1 VSFKPV
7 FIAVVIA
14 SALIVGAFLL
24 NRARPRVEIDQPSA
38 EFVRASGKCAECH
51 TRQQYSVVHEYETY
65 ESIPRFMPD
74 VTRSVVRAR
83 QPGRAIVE
91 QEAVSRVAL
100 FVKRVRLVLDIVEE
114 DQALRFTDICSR
126 SFAQYEGAWRF
137 LPRDNG
143 TEITYELTARPSF
156 EVPDFLLKRVLKR
169 NAVRMIDQLRDAI
182 AARAAPRQ

>member
-1 VSFKPV
+1 M
-7 FIAVVIA
+7 
-14 SALIVGAFLL
+14 
-24 NRARPRVEIDQPSA
+24 
-38 EFVRASGKCAECH
+38 RASGKCAACH

-126 SFAQYEGAWRF
+126 SFTQYEGAWRF

-182 AARAAPRQ
+182 AARAARQE

>member
-1 VSFKPV
+1 
-7 FIAVVIA
+7 
-14 SALIVGAFLL
+14 
-24 NRARPRVEIDQPSA
+24 
-38 EFVRASGKCAECH
+38 
-51 TRQQYSVVHEYETY
+51 
-65 ESIPRFMPD
+65 
-74 VTRSVVRAR
+74 
-83 QPGRAIVE
+83 
-91 QEAVSRVAL
+91 
-100 FVKRVRLVLDIVEE
+100 VLDIVEE

-182 AARAAPRQ
+182 AARAARQE

>member
-100 FVKRVRLVLDIVEE
+100 FVKRVRLVLESSRKTRRSGSPTS
-114 DQALRFTDICSR
+114 AAAASR
-126 SFAQYEGAWRF
+126 STKARGASCR
-137 LPRDNG
+137 G
-143 TEITYELTARPSF
+143 TT
-156 EVPDFLLKRVLKR
+156 
-169 NAVRMIDQLRDAI
+169 
-182 AARAAPRQ
+182 APRSTTS

>member
-1 VSFKPV
+1 
-7 FIAVVIA
+7 
-14 SALIVGAFLL
+14 
-24 NRARPRVEIDQPSA
+24 
-38 EFVRASGKCAECH
+38 
-51 TRQQYSVVHEYETY
+51 
-65 ESIPRFMPD
+65 MPD

-114 DQALRFTDICSR
+114 DQVLRFTDICSSR
-126 SFAQYEGAWRF
+126 RYEGAWRF

-143 TEITYELTARPSF
+143 TAITYELTARPSF

-169 NAVRMIDQLRDAI
+169 NAVRMIDQLRNAI
-182 AARAAPRQ
+182 AARAARQQ